1 MLTELYPAEKLADIL
16 IPREQ
21 WRPFPTVG
29 ERASWKG
36 LPESVRQAHIARG
49 ETALGKEWPVLPA
62 TLFLEYA
69 RTGNRSR
76 YQGVRDRR
84 RNRLC
89 DLVLAECMEGQGR
102 FVDAIVDG
110 VWLTCEETY
119 WGVPAHINAQ
129 RAGVGLPDAAEP
141 TVDLFAG
148 ETVALLAWTLH
159 LVGARLDEVSPLVG
173 ARILL
178 EADRRVLTP
187 CLERD
192 DFWWMGFGNRQ
203 VNNWNPW
210 CNSNWLTAV
219 LLLEP
224 DEERRQKAV
233 AKILRSLDRFVD
245 PYPADGGCDEGP
257 GYWGRAGASLFDCLE
272 LLRSATD
279 GAIDVYDRPLI
290 QEMGRYIY
298 RVQIADRYFVNFADA
313 AALVSPAAALVF
325 LYGRRIGD
333 APMAALGAWLAQ
345 QQDLLGRGAGD
356 SIGRQLPALFALE
369 ELQAA
374 APAQPLPRDAW
385 FDEIQVMTARDQEGT
400 AAGLYVAAKGG
411 HNAESHNHNDIGHFV
426 VYADGKPV
434 VVDAG
439 VEEYTAKT
447 FSSSRYEIWTMQS
460 AYHSLP
466 TIGGVMQAPGKEFAA
481 REVTYAAD
489 DRAAEL
495 ELDMAGA
502 YPSEAVLKSWK
513 RQVMLRRGEA
523 VEVVDAYELEQ
534 DVAEI
539 ALSLMTPCRVVLGDG
554 GVIALKEREMV
565 DGRLSG
571 RAVLRYAADRLA
583 AVVEEVEVEDRRLRG
598 IWGEKLF
605 RIVLKADDPAR
616 EDTWVLRIER

>member
-16 IPREQ
+16 IPRQQ
-21 WRPFPTVG
+21 WQPFPTAG
-29 ERASWKG
+29 ERAPWEG
-36 LPESVRQAHIARG
+36 LPAGVRRAHIGRG
-49 ETALGKEWPVLPA
+49 EAALDKEWPVLPA

-76 YQGVRDRR
+76 YQDVRSVR
-84 RNRLC
+84 RNMLC
-89 DLVLAECMEGQGR
+89 DLVVAECMEGQGR
-102 FVDAIVDG
+102 FVDAIADG

-148 ETVALLAWTLH
+148 ETVGLLAWALY
-159 LVGARLDEVSPLVG
+159 LVGAQLDGVSPLIR

-210 CNSNWLTAV
+210 CNSNWITAA

-224 DEERRQKAV
+224 DEERRQEAV
-233 AKILRSLDRFVD
+233 AKILRSLDRFID

-279 GAIDVYDRPLI
+279 GEIDVYDRPLI

-333 APMAALGAWLAQ
+333 AQMASLGSWLAQ
-345 QQDLLGRGAGD
+345 LQGLLDRGVGD

-369 ELQAA
+369 ELQDVE
-374 APAQPLPRDAW
+374 PAQPLPRDAW
-385 FDEIQVMTARDQEGT
+385 FDEIQVMAARDREGT
-400 AAGLYVAAKGG
+400 AEGLYVAAKGG
-411 HNAESHNHNDIGHFV
+411 HNAESHNHNDIGHFI

-434 VVDAG
+434 IADAG

-466 TIGGVMQAPGKEFAA
+466 TVGGVMQEPGKAFAA
-481 REVTYAAD
+481 RGVAYSVD
-489 DRAAEL
+489 DESAML
-495 ELDMAGA
+495 ELDIAGA
-502 YPSEAVLKSWK
+502 YPPEAGLKSWK
-513 RQVMLRRGEA
+513 RKVTLHRGEA
-523 VEVVDAYELEQ
+523 VEVADAYELER

-539 ALSLMTPCRVVLGDG
+539 VLNLMTPCAVVLGDG
-554 GVIALKEREMV
+554 GEIALKEREMV
-565 DGRLSG
+565 EGRVSG
-571 RAVLRYAADRLA
+571 GAVLRYAADRLA
-583 AVVEEVEVEDRRLRG
+583 AAVEEVAVEDRRLRG

-605 RIVLKADDPAR
+605 RIVLKAEGPAR
-616 EDTWVLRIER
+616 EDSWRLRIEP